1 MGKSPSGEA
10 IPPGRGDKAVA
21 MEAPLVVDLD
31 GTLLRSDLLVETG
44 LLFARDHP
52 RQLLSPFRWLARG
65 RAALKHELARR
76 ADLDVAA
83 LPYDENVIA
92 FIREARAGGRR
103 VTLATASHQTLAG
116 RIADHLGL
124 FDEVLASR
132 PDVNLKGEV
141 KRDALLERYGEQ
153 GFDYLGNAGD
163 DLPVWRAARKTLV
176 ANAAARLERKARAL
190 GNFAGVVSSRRARFG
205 DWARALRLHQWL
217 KNLLIFV
224 PLLTAHR
231 YLEAPLLLQALL
243 AFFCFGL
250 CASSVYLLNDLLDLR
265 DDRHHARKRHRP
277 FASGRL
283 SPLSGLA
290 VFPVLLLCA
299 FGIATWRLPGAF
311 ALGMLAYYGLTLAYS
326 MRLKRLWVVDVVAL
340 AALYTLR
347 IIIGAVAL
355 GIPLSFWLLAFSVFI
370 FLSLALVKRYAE
382 LLPIMR
388 AGGEDGK
395 ARGRGY
401 HADDLPMI
409 ASLGTA
415 SGYMSVIVLALYVN
429 DPVTLEHYRHPEF
442 IWCSC
447 LPLLIW
453 ISRVWFLAHRGQMH
467 EDPVV
472 FAVSDRVSLAIVAL
486 MGLAFWVAI

>member
-1 MGKSPSGEA
+1 
-10 IPPGRGDKAVA
+10 

-44 LLFARDHP
+44 LLLARDDP

-76 ADLDVAA
+76 TEVDVAT
-83 LPYDENVIA
+83 LPYDENVLA

-103 VTLATASHQTLAG
+103 VALATASHQTLAG

-132 PDVNLKGEV
+132 PDVNLKGEA
-141 KRDALLERYGEQ
+141 KRDALLERYGER

-163 DLPVWRAARKTLV
+163 DLPVWRAARKTLL
-176 ANAAARLERKARAL
+176 ANTTARLERKARNL
-190 GNFAGVVSSRRARFG
+190 GNFGGVVSARNARHG

-224 PLLTAHR
+224 PLLAAHR
-231 YLEAPLLLQALL
+231 YLEAPLLGQALL

-265 DDRHHARKRHRP
+265 DDRHHARKRLRP

-283 SPLSGLA
+283 SPLSGLV
-290 VFPVLLLCA
+290 VFPVLLLGA
-299 FGIATWRLPGAF
+299 FGIALWQLPGAF
-311 ALGMLAYYGLTLAYS
+311 ALGMLVYYGLTLAYS

-347 IIIGAVAL
+347 IVIGGVAL
-355 GIPLSFWLLAFSVFI
+355 DIRLSFWLLAFSVFI

-382 LLPIMR
+382 LFPLMQKE
-388 AGGEDGK
+388 GGGGK
-395 ARGRGY
+395 VRGRGY
-401 HADDLPMI
+401 QASDLTMI
-409 ASLGTA
+409 ASLGAA
-415 SGYMSVIVLALYVN
+415 SGYMSVTVLALYVN
-429 DPVTLEHYRHPEF
+429 DPATLQYYRYPEF
-442 IWCSC
+442 IWFSC
-447 LPLLIW
+447 LPLLAW
-453 ISRVWFLAHRGQMH
+453 ISRVWLLAHRGLMN

-472 FAVSDRVSLAIVAL
+472 FALSDRTSLAIIAAT
-486 MGLAFWVAI
+486 GLAFWCAI